1 MVDRRRSGRR
11 CCSRGELAAAR
22 LGLRANAGGG
32 DGVDIIG
39 SQADLEIKRRAM
51 SRQSALLKQ
60 GFTTRSAY
68 DDTVADVREA
78 EKELADA
85 HARAANAG
93 AAIAPG
99 EQPSIAAAQ
108 AALAKARLDLAQPK
122 FARQWM
128 DRVELRPPSRG
139 RWLLRI
145 GLLSWSIGAWSK

>member
-1 MVDRRRSGRR
+1 
-11 CCSRGELAAAR
+11 
-22 LGLRANAGGG
+22 
-32 DGVDIIG
+32 
-39 SQADLEIKRRAM
+39 M